1 MTSSSATGGGGMP
14 TAPQRVVVIQDASK
28 DLSSSA
34 IKWAIDGLSLKLGD
48 ELTLLGVLHHV
59 NTPMGYRSK
68 IDSNSVLA
76 TNTRIISEEVARK
89 EEEYQRSA
97 ELLPIRE
104 LFESK
109 KIAFNISVVAASSPK
124 VAALEAVSKLKA
136 TWIILDRQMKKDKNF
151 FLERL
156 PCGISRMKR
165 NNSVE
170 HLREPRL
177 HRRNDEF
184 SEANVGNPIRY
195 NEMLPGQ
202 EIKSGTTEMVLEFP
216 DDGDLFSLE
225 LTAISSRL
233 SEKKHTSIHLQED
246 DYISIQVAAEDKG
259 SMTSKMP
266 LTQNDENKSQEFGAM
281 NQILEGEKAYP
292 GCKVC
297 GIERPKAASL
307 REFTYTELCT
317 ATKGFCQENFLSE
330 GGFGSVFRG
339 ELDSGQWIA
348 VKQYKHASSQGER
361 EFRSEVHLLGQLR
374 HKYVVMLLGSCSE
387 RNHRLLVYEYVCNGS
402 LEQHLSKNSSSLL
415 TWGQRL
421 KIAIGVAKGLNY
433 LHQNNIIHR
442 DMRPNN
448 ILLTHEY
455 EAMLGDF
462 GLSRKQRNESVL
474 VSENKVVG
482 TIGYLAPEYTERG
495 RLSTKSDVY
504 SFGVVLLELI
514 TGRTTMDNNLE
525 NKGLVGWARPLLH
538 ERNYPELID
547 ERILD
552 CHDLYQLFW
561 MITVI
566 EQCLIRD
573 PDKRPS
579 MEKVVHILKCMI
591 DGEAIDVSETFS
603 PAHSSA
609 NSLPSENVSQDEQE
623 FEWQEKTSDG
633 ILSTN
638 ISQTSEP
645 FSTVPSSESSTR
657 SRSFWNIMVNPQG
670 TKIYYDEMLT

>member
-136 TWIILDRQMKKDKNF
+136 TWIILDRMLGFVNDIFFSRFNRQMKKDKNF

-579 MEKVVHILKCMI
+579 MEKVRREIFQK
-591 DGEAIDVSETFS
+591 
-603 PAHSSA
+603 
-609 NSLPSENVSQDEQE
+609 
-623 FEWQEKTSDG
+623 
-633 ILSTN
+633 N
-638 ISQTSEP
+638 I
-645 FSTVPSSESSTR
+645 
-657 SRSFWNIMVNPQG
+657 
-670 TKIYYDEMLT
+670 